1 MRGQRRSRAVLVC
14 WLIVLFSTIQHPAN
28 AETRTGSA
36 VHVMPG
42 GQLVGRRIVYH
53 GGAVV
58 VYLAPTSFDTC
69 SAGYVC
75 LWQNINFDGAMV
87 QYLSCCAWNNL
98 ANVGFDH
105 IASSWRNR
113 KNVDAQIAAGSSGGT
128 PRLCLDNNSYSGSM
142 PSGWDDVA
150 SSIRVRDASTY
161 C

>member
-1 MRGQRRSRAVLVC
+1 MKGHRSRVLLVC
-14 WLIVLFSTIQHPAN
+14 WLVVLFSAIQYSA
-28 AETRTGSA
+28 AADTRAASP
-36 VHVMPG
+36 VRVMRG
-42 GQLVGRRIVYH
+42 GHLVGNRIIYR

-87 QYLSCCAWNNL
+87 QYQSCCAWNNL
-98 ANVGFDH
+98 ANFGFDNV
-105 IASSWRNR
+105 ASSWRNR
-113 KNVDAQIAAGSSGGT
+113 KNVDAQIAAGAGGGT
-128 PRLCLDNNSYSGSM
+128 PRLCLNNNSYSGFM
-142 PSGWDDVA
+142 PNGWDDVA